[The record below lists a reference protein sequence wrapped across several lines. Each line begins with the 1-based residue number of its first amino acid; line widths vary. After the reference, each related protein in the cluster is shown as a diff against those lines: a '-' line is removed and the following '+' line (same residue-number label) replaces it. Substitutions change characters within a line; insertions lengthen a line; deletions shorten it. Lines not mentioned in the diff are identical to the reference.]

1 MKQISATILAEFIL
15 TSYPDKNITPMKLQK
30 LAYYAKA
37 WTLVANRQCTDA
49 QFERWQF
56 GPVNR
61 EIYQKYKLY
70 SRENIPIP
78 VDMQTR
84 VQGEDADF
92 LKFILNNYVD
102 HSAVALSAMTHKEKP
117 WVETLPDAVIP
128 DDVIR
133 EYYSKR
139 SFARNFQGKA
149 WNEGKFY
156 VLKTNSWH
164 SFTMDM
170 TDEEAKAYESY
181 ASYTEYLRRTKI
193 ANQEFDKFLEKLF

>member
-1 MKQISATILAEFIL
+1 MKQISAFTLAEFIL

-49 QFERWQF
+49 QFERWQY

-61 EIYQKYKLY
+61 DIYHKYKPYRL
-70 SRENIPIP
+70 ENIPIP
-78 VDMQTR
+78 RDVRTG
-84 VQGEDADF
+84 VQGENADF

-117 WVETLPDAVIP
+117 WVETPVDTVIP
-128 DDVIR
+128 DDAIR

-149 WNEGKFY
+149 WNKGEFY

-170 TDEEAKAYESY
+170 TDDEAKAYESY
-181 ASYTEYLRRTKI
+181 SSYDEYLRRSKI